1 MKKLFMLFF
10 MGCMLTSCQ
19 HQSYDICDIE
29 TCNNSAYKTS
39 KRYIV
44 RKPVEV
50 IYEDTIY
57 TTVYKPV
64 TYVEKRK
71 VTRPY
76 CK

>member
-1 MKKLFMLFF
+1 MKKLFLLSFVI
-10 MGCMLTSCQ
+10 CALAACQ
-19 HQSYDICDIE
+19 HQNYNMCEDNV
-29 TCNNSAYKTS
+29 CNRASKT
-39 KRYIV
+39 YIV